1 VTSLRLF
8 FIGGLTS
15 YRALFRF
22 LQPAI
27 LIPSLLVAPVFQVLL
42 FAYIGRAAGV
52 ASDEFFLVG
61 NAIQYASIPC
71 IFAMTQV
78 VSEERFWQTLGPIL
92 VSPAPRL
99 PLFVG
104 RALPVVVNG
113 FAVSAF
119 TFVVGALLLDVDI
132 PASAIPGIALV
143 TLVAAYSCTG
153 LGLFIAAIGL
163 IVRETAVLSNVVFG
177 ILLIFTGANIPADR
191 TPPWMDAIGAC
202 LPFTHAIEAAREL
215 ADGAP
220 FTDVTGLV
228 LTELGIG
235 TIYLVAGYASL
246 LLLEHASRRF
256 ATLERA

>member
-1 VTSLRLF
+1 VTSIRLF
-8 FIGGLTS
+8 FVGGLTT

-22 LQPAI
+22 LTPAI
-27 LIPSLLVAPVFQVLL
+27 SIPSLLVAPVFQVLL

-61 NAIQYASIPC
+61 NALQYASIPC

-113 FAVSAF
+113 FGVSAF
-119 TFVVGALLLDVDI
+119 TFVIGALLLDVDI

-143 TLVAAYSCTG
+143 TLVAAFSCTG

-163 IVRETAVLSNVVFG
+163 VVRETAVLSNVVFG

-202 LPFTHAIEAAREL
+202 LPFTHAIKAAREL

-246 LLLEHASRRF
+246 LLLEQASRRF

>member
-1 VTSLRLF
+1 MTSIRLF
-8 FIGGLTS
+8 FVGGLTT

-22 LQPAI
+22 LTPAI
-27 LIPSLLVAPVFQVLL
+27 FIPSLLVAPVFQVLL

-61 NAIQYASIPC
+61 NALQYASIPC

-104 RALPVVVNG
+104 RALPVIVNG
-113 FAVSAF
+113 FGVSAF
-119 TFVVGALLLDVDI
+119 TFVMGALLLDVDI
-132 PASAIPGIALV
+132 PASAVPGIAVV
-143 TLVAAYSCTG
+143 TLVAAFSCTG

-202 LPFTHAIEAAREL
+202 LPFTHAIKAAREL
-215 ADGAP
+215 ADGVP
-220 FTDVTGLV
+220 FADVTGLV

-246 LLLEHASRRF
+246 LVLEQASRRF

>member
-1 VTSLRLF
+1 MTSIRLF
-8 FIGGLTS
+8 FVGGLTT

-22 LQPAI
+22 LTPAI
-27 LIPSLLVAPVFQVLL
+27 FIPSLLVAPVFQVLL
-42 FAYIGRAAGV
+42 FAYIGRSAGV

-61 NAIQYASIPC
+61 NALQYASIPC

-104 RALPVVVNG
+104 RALPVIVNG
-113 FAVSAF
+113 FGVSAF
-119 TFVVGALLLDVDI
+119 TFVMGALLLDVDI
-132 PASAIPGIALV
+132 PVSAVPGIAVV
-143 TLVAAYSCTG
+143 TLVAAFSCTG

-163 IVRETAVLSNVVFG
+163 VVRETAVLANVVFG

-202 LPFTHAIEAAREL
+202 LPFTHAIRAAREL
-215 ADGAP
+215 ADGVP
-220 FTDVTGLV
+220 FADVTGLV

-246 LLLEHASRRF
+246 LVLEQASRRF

>member
-1 VTSLRLF
+1 VTSIRLF
-8 FIGGLTS
+8 FVGGLTT

-22 LQPAI
+22 LTPAI
-27 LIPSLLVAPVFQVLL
+27 FIPSLLVAPVFQVLL

-61 NAIQYASIPC
+61 NALQYASIPC

-104 RALPVVVNG
+104 RALPVIVNG
-113 FAVSAF
+113 FGVSAF
-119 TFVVGALLLDVDI
+119 TFVMGALLLDVDI
-132 PASAIPGIALV
+132 PASAVPGIAVV
-143 TLVAAYSCTG
+143 TLVAAFSCTG

-202 LPFTHAIEAAREL
+202 LPFTHAIKAAREL
-215 ADGAP
+215 ADGVP
-220 FTDVTGLV
+220 FADVTGLV

-246 LLLEHASRRF
+246 LVLEQASRRF

>member
-1 VTSLRLF
+1 V
-8 FIGGLTS
+8 GGLTS
-15 YRALFRF
+15 YRALFGF
-22 LQPAI
+22 LTPAI
-27 LIPSLLVAPVFQVLL
+27 FIPSLLVAPVFQVLL

-61 NAIQYASIPC
+61 NALQYASIPC

-104 RALPVVVNG
+104 RALPVIVNG
-113 FAVSAF
+113 FGVSAF
-119 TFVVGALLLDVDI
+119 TFVMGALLLDVDI
-132 PASAIPGIALV
+132 PASAVPGIAVV
-143 TLVAAYSCTG
+143 TLVAAFSCTG

-202 LPFTHAIEAAREL
+202 LPFTHAIKAAREL
-215 ADGAP
+215 ADGVP
-220 FTDVTGLV
+220 FADVTGLV

-246 LLLEHASRRF
+246 LVLEQASRRF

>member
-1 VTSLRLF
+1 M
-8 FIGGLTS
+8 
-15 YRALFRF
+15 
-22 LQPAI
+22 
-27 LIPSLLVAPVFQVLL
+27 LL

-61 NAIQYASIPC
+61 NALQYASIPC

-104 RALPVVVNG
+104 RALPVIVNG
-113 FAVSAF
+113 FGVSAF
-119 TFVVGALLLDVDI
+119 TFVIGALLLDVDI
-132 PASAIPGIALV
+132 PASAVPGIAVV
-143 TLVAAYSCTG
+143 TLVAAFSCTG

-163 IVRETAVLSNVVFG
+163 VVRETAVLSNVVFG

-202 LPFTHAIEAAREL
+202 LPFTHAIKAAREL
-215 ADGAP
+215 ADGVP
-220 FTDVTGLV
+220 FADVTGLV

-246 LLLEHASRRF
+246 LVLEQASRRF

>member
-1 VTSLRLF
+1 VTSIRLF
-8 FIGGLTS
+8 FVGGLTT

-22 LQPAI
+22 LTPAI
-27 LIPSLLVAPVFQVLL
+27 FIPSLLVAPVFQVLL
-42 FAYIGRAAGV
+42 FAYIGRSAGV

-61 NAIQYASIPC
+61 NALQYASIPC

-104 RALPVVVNG
+104 RALPVIVNG
-113 FAVSAF
+113 FGVSAF
-119 TFVVGALLLDVDI
+119 TFVSGALLLDVDI
-132 PASAIPGIALV
+132 PASAVPGIAVV
-143 TLVAAYSCTG
+143 TLVAAFSCTG

-202 LPFTHAIEAAREL
+202 LPFTHAIKAAREL
-215 ADGAP
+215 ADGVP
-220 FTDVTGLV
+220 FADVTGLV

-246 LLLEHASRRF
+246 LVLEQASRRF

>member
-1 VTSLRLF
+1 MTSIRLF
-8 FIGGLTS
+8 FVGGLTT

-22 LQPAI
+22 LTPAI
-27 LIPSLLVAPVFQVLL
+27 FIPSLLVAPVFQVLL

-61 NAIQYASIPC
+61 NALQYASIPC

-113 FAVSAF
+113 FGVSAF
-119 TFVVGALLLDVDI
+119 TFVIGALLLDVDI

-143 TLVAAYSCTG
+143 TFVAAFSCTG

-163 IVRETAVLSNVVFG
+163 VVRETAVLSNVVFG

-202 LPFTHAIEAAREL
+202 LPFTHAIKAAREL

-246 LLLEHASRRF
+246 LLLEQASRRF

>member
-1 VTSLRLF
+1 
-8 FIGGLTS
+8 
-15 YRALFRF
+15 
-22 LQPAI
+22 
-27 LIPSLLVAPVFQVLL
+27 
-42 FAYIGRAAGV
+42 
-52 ASDEFFLVG
+52 
-61 NAIQYASIPC
+61 
-71 IFAMTQV
+71 M
-78 VSEERFWQTLGPIL
+78 
-92 VSPAPRL
+92 
-99 PLFVG
+99 
-104 RALPVVVNG
+104 
-113 FAVSAF
+113 SAF

-163 IVRETAVLSNVVFG
+163 VVRETAVLSNVVFG

-202 LPFTHAIEAAREL
+202 LPFTHAIKAAREL
-215 ADGAP
+215 ADGVP
-220 FTDVTGLV
+220 FADVTGLV

-246 LLLEHASRRF
+246 LVLEQASRRF

>member
-1 VTSLRLF
+1 VTSARIF
-8 FIGGLTS
+8 FIGGLLS
-15 YRALFRF
+15 YRALFGW
-22 LQPAI
+22 LSPYI
-27 LIPSLLVAPVFQVLL
+27 LVPSMMIAPLFQILL
-42 FAYIGRAAGV
+42 FTYIGRAASLQ
-52 ASDEFFLVG
+52 SDELYVIG
-61 NAIQYASIPC
+61 NALQYGSIPC
-71 IFAMTQV
+71 LFAMGNTIAG
-78 VSEERFWQTLGPIL
+78 ERWQQTLPVIL
-92 VSPAPRL
+92 ATPARRL

-104 RALPVVVNG
+104 RALPVIVNG
-113 FAVSAF
+113 FGVSAF
-119 TFVVGALLLDVDI
+119 TFVIGALLLDVDI
-132 PASAIPGIALV
+132 PPSAVPGIAVV
-143 TLVAAYSCTG
+143 TLVAAFSCTG

-202 LPFTHAIEAAREL
+202 LPFTHAIKAAREL
-215 ADGAP
+215 ADGVP
-220 FTDVTGLV
+220 FADVTGLV

>member
-1 VTSLRLF
+1 VTSIRLF
-8 FIGGLTS
+8 FVGGLTT

-22 LQPAI
+22 LTPAI
-27 LIPSLLVAPVFQVLL
+27 FIPSLLVAPVFQVLL

-61 NAIQYASIPC
+61 NALQYASIPC

-113 FAVSAF
+113 FGVSAF
-119 TFVVGALLLDVDI
+119 TFVIGALLLDVDI

-143 TLVAAYSCTG
+143 TLVAAFSCTG

-163 IVRETAVLSNVVFG
+163 VVRETAVLSNVVFG

-191 TPPWMDAIGAC
+191 TPPWMDAVGAC
-202 LPFTHAIEAAREL
+202 LPFTHAIKAAREL

-246 LLLEHASRRF
+246 LLLEQASRRF